1 MAGLRVIPFSDE
13 HLDAAGELL
22 AARHRRHREA
32 EPLLPWRYE
41 NPAEARAEVEA
52 LWRADDTPGAVAIR
66 NGGIVGYLVGMH
78 KRDDVWG
85 ANVWVES
92 AGHAAEDAED
102 ARDVYA
108 WAATRWVETG
118 RSGHYVVV
126 PATDRELVEAW
137 FRLGFGQ
144 QHALGVR
151 ELPGDASFPP
161 GTREAEP
168 HDLDDLIRL
177 DPLIAEHQALSPV
190 FAARRP
196 EQDVDALRDEL
207 LEDLEAPTVGCL
219 VAEQDGRIVA
229 SFCVYPVAVSSIHA
243 GVARPEGVSFLGWA
257 ATAREVRGSGAGLA
271 LTRASFAWARRQGY
285 EVMVTDWRVTNLLS
299 SRFWPKRGFRP
310 TFLRLYRSIP

>member
-22 AARHRRHREA
+22 AARQRRHRQA
-32 EPLLPWRYE
+32 EPLLPRRYE
-41 NPAEARAEVEA
+41 DPAEARAEVEA
-52 LWRADDTPGAVAIR
+52 LWRADDTPGAVATR
-66 NGGIVGYLVGMH
+66 NGRVVAYLIGMR
-78 KRDDVWG
+78 KRDDLWG
-85 ANVWVES
+85 ANVWVEP

-102 ARDVYA
+102 LRDVYA
-108 WAATRWVETG
+108 SAATRWVETG
-118 RSGHYVVV
+118 RSGHYVVA
-126 PATDRELVEAW
+126 PATDAELVDAW

-151 ELPGDASFPP
+151 ELPDDASFAP

-168 HDLDDLIRL
+168 DDLDDLIRL

-196 EQDVDALRDEL
+196 EEDVDALRDEL
-207 LEDLEAPTVGCL
+207 LDDLKAPTVGCL
-219 VAEQDGRIVA
+219 VAEQDGRIVG
-229 SFCVYPVAVSSIHA
+229 SFCVYPVEVSSIHA
-243 GVARPEGVSFLGWA
+243 GVARPDAVSFLGWA

-271 LTRASFAWARRQGY
+271 LTHASFAWARGQGY

-299 SRFWPKRGFRP
+299 SRFWPRRGFRP